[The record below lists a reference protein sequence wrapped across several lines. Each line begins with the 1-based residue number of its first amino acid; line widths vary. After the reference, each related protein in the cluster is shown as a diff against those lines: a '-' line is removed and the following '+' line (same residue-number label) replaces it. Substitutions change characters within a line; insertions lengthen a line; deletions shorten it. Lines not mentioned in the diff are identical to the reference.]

1 MKNTVHS
8 IIYPS
13 GLVLTNTQTEFDGVG
28 VAIENGEIVARGP
41 HVYAGWIEAVQQWHK
56 TKTIDS
62 ESRLV
67 VSEIEKMM
75 LDA

>member
-41 HVYAGWIEAVQQWHK
+41 HVYAINQ
-56 TKTIDS
+56 TFI
-62 ESRLV
+62 
-67 VSEIEKMM
+67 
-75 LDA
+75 